1 MHPLSAYLV
10 RCSKEI
16 FFGIA
21 KEDIYPEFMKLNH
34 LNALRAFEASVR
46 LGSFRAAAS
55 EMNVTAAAVGQQVKK
70 LEEAVGL
77 ELLERTPNGFVPTI
91 LARQVASQLETGFH
105 HIADALDLMAQGSDP
120 ARLSISIVPTIAE
133 YWFAPRVPVFW
144 QANPAIDLRLDSTS
158 TILNPAQS
166 HFDFALRYGP
176 ETPGP
181 GKSID
186 LFPEYLIPVCTPDL
200 AERIDPENETN
211 PFGDVPFL
219 HTAPST
225 SDPNWPD
232 WPQWCTTMGYHGVDI
247 DSGARFTYTTLA
259 LRSMYAGNGVHL
271 AQLSILLPALR
282 EGRLVAP
289 FDAGHCV
296 RTGYPYRLVCFDSK
310 RLSPIH
316 KSFVDWIV
324 AEAELTGAELDEY
337 LNSRSEK

>member
-1 MHPLSAYLV
+1 MLLLSVYPV
-10 RCSKEI
+10 WRTKEI
-16 FFGIA
+16 FFGLA
-21 KEDIYPEFMKLNH
+21 KVNFYPTFMKLTH
-34 LNALRAFEASVR
+34 LNALRALEASIR
-46 LGSFRAAAS
+46 LGSFRSAAR

-77 ELLERTPNGFVPTI
+77 ELLERTRNGFVPTV
-91 LARQVASQLETGFH
+91 LARQVAGQLETGFH
-105 HIADALDLMAQGSDP
+105 HIAEALDLMAQGSDP

-133 YWFAPRVPVFW
+133 YWFAPRVPVFS
-144 QANPAIDLRLDSTS
+144 QASPGIDLRLDSTS

-176 ETPGP
+176 EAPGP

-186 LFPEYLIPVCTPDL
+186 LFPEYLVPVCTPDL
-200 AERIDPENETN
+200 AERIDPENDSE
-211 PFGDVPFL
+211 PFGDVPLL

-225 SDPNWPD
+225 SDPNWSD
-232 WPQWCTTMGYHGVDI
+232 WPKWSTTMGYNGVDVG
-247 DSGARFTYTTLA
+247 SGAKFTYTTLA
-259 LRSMYAGNGVHL
+259 LRAMFAGHGVHL
-271 AQLSILLPALR
+271 AQLSIVLPALR

-324 AEAELTGAELDEY
+324 AEAELTSAELDEY
-337 LNSRSEK
+337 LNSHLVK